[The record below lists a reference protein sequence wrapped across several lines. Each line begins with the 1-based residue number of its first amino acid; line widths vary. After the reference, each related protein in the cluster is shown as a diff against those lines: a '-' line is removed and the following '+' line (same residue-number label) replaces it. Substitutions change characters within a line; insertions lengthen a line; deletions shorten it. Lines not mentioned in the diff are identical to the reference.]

1 MRMHIGFSFKPK
13 TLLVVLVVIL
23 GLVGF
28 CVDAFAD
35 PLPEDGGAQLL
46 TDETSD
52 TTETPAG
59 TVVINTVP
67 AAEAA
72 APETY
77 TYQRGAHTGLAASV
91 ESIFGDYQPLMATDS
106 AGNVSAVSG
115 LAGVDFCWIGGCLA
129 FLILFYSFFRLLGG
143 VFLGRSND
151 VQSMLVTMLSALSD
165 FLSEGV
171 GWYCFC
177 MVLCVLV
184 ISLFFRVFHIKR

>member
-46 TDETSD
+46 TDETD
-52 TTETPAG
+52 TTDTAETPSS
-59 TVVINTVP
+59 TVVINT

-72 APETY
+72 TPETY
-77 TYQRGAHTGLAASV
+77 TYQRGDHTGLAASV

-143 VFLGRSND
+143 VFLGRS
-151 VQSMLVTMLSALSD
+151 
-165 FLSEGV
+165 
-171 GWYCFC
+171 
-177 MVLCVLV
+177 
-184 ISLFFRVFHIKR
+184 K

>member
-35 PLPEDGGAQLL
+35 PLPEEDVAQLL
-46 TDETSD
+46 TDETDTTDTAD
-52 TTETPAG
+52 TTETPAS

-72 APETY
+72 TPETY
-77 TYQRGAHTGLAASV
+77 TYQRGDHTGLAASV
-91 ESIFGDYQPLMATDS
+91 ESIFGVYQPLMATDS

-143 VFLGRSND
+143 VFLGRS
-151 VQSMLVTMLSALSD
+151 
-165 FLSEGV
+165 
-171 GWYCFC
+171 
-177 MVLCVLV
+177 
-184 ISLFFRVFHIKR
+184 K